1 MKNIKVIMVSLFFLS
16 SLFLVAQSQGKSGKN
31 MEKYKSEKIAYITT
45 TMSLTPQEA
54 EVFWPI
60 YNEATEKK
68 EKLLVEMREFRLGI
82 LNKEDEMTEDEAK
95 EALSFFQN
103 HMKKMNALT
112 IEYQNKYQ
120 EVLSAKKV
128 LLLIKA
134 EKDFRRNML
143 KKLGKSQ
150 KRGLNR

>member
-1 MKNIKVIMVSLFFLS
+1 MKNLRVIIVSLFFLS
-16 SLFLVAQSQGKSGKN
+16 SLSLLAQPRAQSAKN

-45 TMSLTPQEA
+45 TMSLTPHEA

-60 YNEATEKK
+60 YNEATDKK
-68 EKLLVEMREFRLGI
+68 EKLLVEMRDFRLGL

-143 KKLGKSQ
+143 KKLGKSKKNGQ
-150 KRGLNR
+150 NR